1 MAFIIDF
8 SFAAEPKGTVTRIV
22 EEARKVGVQID
33 GDDQQGTFSGHQA
46 KGTYAVNGHRLSITV
61 TEKPWIFPE
70 ALIRKVAREKAPEW
84 GLEPA
89 CNPEA
94 SFNQQP

>member
-1 MAFIIDF
+1 MSFFMDF
-8 SFAAEPKGTVTRIV
+8 SFAAEPKGTVARIV

-33 GDDQQGTFSGHQA
+33 GDYQQGTFSGHQA
-46 KGTYAVNGHRLSITV
+46 RGSYAVNGHRLTITV

-89 CNPEA
+89 YKPQA
-94 SFNQQP
+94 SFDPQP